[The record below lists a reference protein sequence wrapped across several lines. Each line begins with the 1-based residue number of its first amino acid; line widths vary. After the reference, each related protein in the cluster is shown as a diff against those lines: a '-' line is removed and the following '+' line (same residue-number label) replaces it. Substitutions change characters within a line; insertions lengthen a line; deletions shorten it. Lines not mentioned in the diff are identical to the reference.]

1 VSPSAPSAAMPGC
14 KSWIRHHKVLTGLG
28 VVIVLFFGSAA
39 VNGIIEGIRNPLPE
53 HRAGTAV
60 DSGAASAAPTASA
73 AKPVAPPP
81 VPAPGKGQSFAAVPT
96 RGLLDTVSYWD
107 RTYQRLPE
115 SACAAQG
122 EVKLPIG
129 VLDGWPISSG
139 GIACYNDIG
148 DGTGPP
154 WGGHIVAL
162 DVYFPRHVNE
172 QVANR
177 AVAALL
183 PADAQAAG
191 PFPGLNNDTST
202 KPQGSCQHIVYTS
215 AALAAAV
222 RGANPTWTADP
233 TKADVTFY
241 SGRASSADG
250 SDTPFNPSN
259 VNEILVMIGDGDPH
273 AGSYTC

>member
-1 VSPSAPSAAMPGC
+1 MSPSAPDTAIPGGR
-14 KSWIRHHKVLTGLG
+14 KPWIRRHKILTGLG

-39 VNGIIEGIRNPLPE
+39 VNGIVQGIQNPP
-53 HRAGTAV
+53 RTPKAGTATQPL
-60 DSGAASAAPTASA
+60 APATVPS
-73 AKPVAPPP
+73 PGRGQSLPPAPP
-81 VPAPGKGQSFAAVPT
+81 ATSGSSSLATT

-129 VLDGWPISSG
+129 VLDSWRISSG
-139 GIACYNDIG
+139 GIACYHAIG

-154 WGGHIVAL
+154 WAGSVVAL
-162 DVYFPRHVNE
+162 DVYFPGHVNE
-172 QVANR
+172 QVARR

-183 PADAQAAG
+183 PADTQASG
-191 PFPGLNNDTST
+191 PFPGMNNDTST

-215 AALAAAV
+215 AALA
-222 RGANPTWTADP
+222 GAIRATNPTWTADP
-233 TKADVTFY
+233 TKADATFY
-241 SGRASSADG
+241 YGRATSDDG
-250 SDTPFNPSN
+250 SDTPFNSGSI
-259 VNEILVMIGDGDPH
+259 NEVLIAIGDGNPH